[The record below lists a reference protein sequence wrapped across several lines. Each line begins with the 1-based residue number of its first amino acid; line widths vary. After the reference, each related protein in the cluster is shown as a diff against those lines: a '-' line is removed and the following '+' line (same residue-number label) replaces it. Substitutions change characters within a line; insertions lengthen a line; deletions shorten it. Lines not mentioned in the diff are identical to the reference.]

1 MAQIKHRGNPINTN
15 GDLPKVGSKAPDFKL
30 VDASLKDVTLANFKG
45 KKKLLNIF
53 PSIDTPTCAMST
65 RKFNEHAAKNDNV
78 AIIMVSADLPFAQS
92 RFCSAENTKNVKT
105 LSMMRGRE
113 FAENYGVLIK
123 DGLLA
128 GVTARAVV
136 VLDGNNVVRYT
147 ELVSDIKNEP
157 NYDAAL
163 AALKAI

>member
-1 MAQIKHRGNPINTN
+1 MAQIKHRGNPINTS

-30 VDASLKDVTLANFKG
+30 VDAGLKDVTLADFKG

-65 RKFNEHAAKNDNV
+65 RKFNEHAAKNDGV
-78 AIIMVSADLPFAQS
+78 AVIMVSADLPFAQS
-92 RFCSAENTKNVKT
+92 RFCTAENTKNVKT

-113 FAENYGVLIK
+113 FAEKYGVLIK
-123 DGLLA
+123 DGALA

-136 VLDGNNVVRYT
+136 VLDENDNVRYT
-147 ELVSDIKNEP
+147 ELVPEISQEP
-157 NYDAAL
+157 NYDAAI
-163 AALKAI
+163 AALK